1 MSFTLES
8 FHAALLAQMPADA
21 TGLVI
26 AYSGGVD
33 STVLLHAIAALRA
46 DLPWPMRAIHINH
59 QLHPS
64 STDWA
69 EHCSRVATA
78 LGIGFERRDVT
89 LTDTARHG
97 VEAAARDA
105 RYSALRERLGQG
117 EVLLTAHHADDQA
130 ETLLLAL
137 MRGTGVRGLAGMPQR
152 RRFGRGWH
160 ARPLLAYRRPA
171 LTEWA
176 SAHSLTW
183 IDDPANASAR
193 FSRNFLRADILPR
206 LEARWPHAT
215 EHLQRAASHLA
226 ESSELLDDL
235 ARIDH
240 AHCGLGSALDAA
252 RVQALSDARQRN
264 LLRWWLREHGVRAP
278 SAALLS
284 DLRQSFAVA
293 AEDRVPHVDVEGVRV
308 FRHREVLYAEPI
320 ERLFAIPTAGQWHW
334 REPFDLPQG
343 AGQLRAVSA
352 RGEGLSRERLPASLD
367 VRFRTGGERLQLPG
381 MKVHRTLKN
390 LLQEADVVPWW
401 RERIPLLYAG
411 ERLCAV
417 ADLWIDAELQA
428 DPDAPSVKIV
438 WENRPAL
445 IARRHLTGAHSA

>member
-1 MSFTLES
+1 
-8 FHAALLAQMPADA
+8 MPADA

-33 STVLLHAIAALRA
+33 STVLLHATAALRA
-46 DLPWPMRAIHINH
+46 DLPWPVRAIHVNH
-59 QLHPS
+59 RLHPS

-69 EHCSRVATA
+69 EHCSRVARG
-78 LGIGFERRDVT
+78 LGIEFERCDVT
-89 LTDTARHG
+89 LTDTARQG

-105 RYSALRERLGQG
+105 RYAALRERLRKG

-152 RRFGRGWH
+152 RRFGHGCH
-160 ARPLLAYRRPA
+160 ARPLLAYRRAA

-176 SAHSLTW
+176 SARSLTW
-183 IDDPANASAR
+183 IDDPANSSAR

-206 LEARWPHAT
+206 LEARWPHAA
-215 EHLQRAASHLA
+215 EHLQRAALHLA
-226 ESSELLDDL
+226 ESAELLDEL

-240 AHCGLGSALDAA
+240 AHCGLGSALDAT
-252 RVQALSDARQRN
+252 RVLALGDARQRN
-264 LLRWWLREHGVRAP
+264 LLRWWLREQGVRAP

-284 DLRQSFAVA
+284 DLRQSFAKA
-293 AEDRVPHVDVEGVRV
+293 AADRVPHVDIDGVRV
-308 FRHREVLYAEPI
+308 FRHRDVLYAERL
-320 ERLFAIPTAGQWHW
+320 ERLFEIPTAAQWHW
-334 REPFDLPQG
+334 REPFDLPPG
-343 AGQLRAVSA
+343 AGQLRAVSG
-352 RGEGLSRERLPASLD
+352 RGEGLSRERLPPILE

-381 MKVHRTLKN
+381 TKVHRTLKN

-417 ADLWIDAELQA
+417 ADLWIDAKLQA

-438 WENRPAL
+438 WENKPRLLAC
-445 IARRHLTGAHSA
+445 RQSAVGGR